1 MVKLE
6 ISKARLLPTA
16 NTTILLMPTEE
27 RPLCIFSQPRWPKVT
42 VFSQKLLKPTAQRG
56 FATLSLNMSPS
67 CATSKALV
75 IGLLSGAAITLLVTG
90 LFKAK
95 PYKKSEIDA
104 EEESDA
110 NNGELLQTE
119 IVEGVDG
126 LIGNTPLMKIRSL
139 SEATGC
145 LVLVI
150 LYKTSELNKLGSH
163 NTYLFAG

>member
-1 MVKLE
+1 MHLQ
-6 ISKARLLPTA
+6 PT
-16 NTTILLMPTEE
+16 
-27 RPLCIFSQPRWPKVT
+27 T
-42 VFSQKLLKPTAQRG
+42 VAQRDGVFAKNAKTNIVQRG

-90 LFKAK
+90 IFKGK
-95 PYKKSEIDA
+95 PHKNSEIDA

-110 NNGELLQTE
+110 NNDELLQTE

-150 LYKTSELNKLGSH
+150 LYKTLELIKLSSH